1 MVAAGILLSRLLGLV
16 RQRVFGHFLGTS
28 DAADAFMAAFRI
40 PNMLQNLFGEGVL
53 SASFIPVY
61 SRLLGEGREEDADRL
76 AGAVA
81 AVLAL
86 ASAVIVLAG
95 VLAAPLLVDVIVP
108 GFDGAKREQTIL
120 LVRILFPG
128 AALLAMSAWC
138 LGVLNSHRKFLLSY
152 SAPVLWNI
160 AIITGLLVYGGR
172 LENYPLAAVA
182 AWASVIGS
190 ALQFLVQLP
199 VVLKVT
205 GRLKPAIRSAG
216 DHLRTVIRNFFPVF
230 LGRGVYQVSA
240 FVDTIL
246 ASFLP
251 AGAVVSLAYA
261 QTIYMLPV
269 SLFGMSVSAAEL
281 PDMSRDTA
289 RQETLAEAL
298 RIRIDR
304 GLRNIAFFVVPSAM
318 AFLALG
324 DFIVGLIYQSGA
336 FTAEDVSYVWAI
348 LAGSAVGL
356 LASTMGRLYSSAWYA
371 LQDTRTPLRFAVVRV
386 GLTVLLGIILAF
398 PVPAAL
404 GLDPKWGAAGLT
416 VAAGVAG
423 WVEFALLRRSL
434 GRQIGST
441 GVPVRFLLQAW
452 GAALL
457 AAGAAWGVRIVSL
470 PEMARAILALAVF
483 GVVYLGVARLIGMP
497 EAKRLSFMLRR
508 GDRS

>member
-1 MVAAGILLSRLLGLV
+1 MVAAGIFASRLLGLV

-28 DAADAFMAAFRI
+28 DAADAFSAAFRI

-61 SRLLGEGREEDADRL
+61 SRLLGEGRQEEADRL

-86 ASAVIVLAG
+86 VSAVIVLAG
-95 VLAAPLLVDVIVP
+95 VLAAPLLADIIVP
-108 GFDGAKREQTIL
+108 GFSGAKREQTIL
-120 LVRILFPG
+120 LIRILFPG

-138 LGVLNSHRKFLLSY
+138 LGVLNSHRRFLLSY
-152 SAPVLWNI
+152 SAPVAWNI
-160 AIITGLLVYGGR
+160 AIIAALLWYGGR
-172 LENYPLAAVA
+172 VGNYPLTAAA
-182 AWASVIGS
+182 AWGSVVGS

-205 GRLKPAIRSAG
+205 TELRPAIRAAG
-216 DHLRTVIRNFFPVF
+216 QHRGTVIRNFFPVF

-261 QTIYMLPV
+261 QTLYMIPV

-281 PDMSRDTA
+281 PMMSRDTA
-289 RQETLAEAL
+289 REETLAEAL
-298 RIRIDR
+298 RERINR
-304 GLRNIAFFVVPSAM
+304 GLRNIAFFVIPSAV

-324 DFIVGLIYQSGA
+324 DFIVGLVYRSGA
-336 FTAEDVSYVWAI
+336 FTTDDVIYVWAI
-348 LAGSAVGL
+348 LGGYAIGL

-371 LQDTRTPLRFAVVRV
+371 LQDTRTPLRFAVARV
-386 GLTVLLGIILAF
+386 AISIFLGIILAF
-398 PVPAAL
+398 PVPEAL
-404 GLDPKWGAAGLT
+404 GLEPGWGAAGLT
-416 VAAGVAG
+416 AAAGIAG
-423 WVEFALLRRSL
+423 WVEFTLLRRSL
-434 GRQIGST
+434 GVRIGST
-441 GVPVRFLLQAW
+441 GIPVKFLLQAW
-452 GAALL
+452 GMAIL
-457 AAGAAWGVRIVSL
+457 AASAAWGVRLVSL
-470 PEMARAILALAVF
+470 PETAEAILALMIF
-483 GVVYLGVARLIGMP
+483 GVIYLGLARIIGIP
-497 EAKRLSFMLRR
+497 EANHLPFTFRR